1 MILDHQC
8 QLAELKDSFKD
19 KLRLNDNLAEQLN
32 SELNKQREKL
42 TREMQ
47 EMEASLRENFNA
59 EIEIS
64 RQKYNEMCL
73 KYQNLSKEFEQN
85 SKSRIGT
92 LEADKQRLV
101 NELRSLHDEKVEN
114 EEKLRGDL
122 EKLRGITKQLH
133 EKLGFL
139 TFFTLYF
146 NSKYI

>member
-85 SKSRIGT
+85 SKSRIGS

-101 NELRSLHDEKVEN
+101 NELRSLHEEKVEN

-133 EKLGFL
+133 EKLGF
-139 TFFTLYF
+139 
-146 NSKYI
+146 